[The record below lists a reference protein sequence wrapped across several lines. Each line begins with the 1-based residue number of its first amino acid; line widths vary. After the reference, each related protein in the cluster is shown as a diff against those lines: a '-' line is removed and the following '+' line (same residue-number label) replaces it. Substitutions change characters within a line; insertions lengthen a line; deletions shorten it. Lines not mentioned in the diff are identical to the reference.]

1 MRTNRCR
8 QLRFALTAYVDN
20 EGSTDERRSV
30 DDHLRQC
37 AACRARVSREEAVRE
52 QLRRW
57 SAEAHVNGAPPP
69 WLAGS
74 ETRNHR
80 LVGTLLRIAA
90 VSAATVAV
98 VSVMSSRWFDA
109 GVPLSARG
117 QIGDSRCAGGH
128 AHASAEMRTL
138 SDHDCVNRCVLMGAH
153 YVFISQGVVYAIRN
167 QDFVD
172 LTRFAGQDVQIEG
185 EVQQNVLT
193 VSHVRPLTVSR
204 LSNERVSQ
212 KVRVS

>member
-1 MRTNRCR
+1 MRTNQCR
-8 QLRFALTAYVDN
+8 QLRSALTAYVDN
-20 EGSTDERRSV
+20 EGSADERRV
-30 DDHLRQC
+30 VEDHLREC
-37 AACRARVSREEAVRE
+37 AACRGRVSREGAVRE

-57 SAEAHVNGAPPP
+57 SAEAHLNGVPLAWSAGSGAP
-69 WLAGS
+69 
-74 ETRNHR
+74 NHR
-80 LVGTLLRIAA
+80 VVGTFLRIAA
-90 VSAATVAV
+90 VSAATLAV

-109 GVPLSARG
+109 GVSLTARG

-128 AHASAEMRTL
+128 AHASAEMREL

-153 YVFISQGVVYAIRN
+153 YVFISEGVVYAIRN

-193 VSHVRPLTVSR
+193 VSHVRPLTDSR
-204 LSNERVSQ
+204 SSLERVSQ
-212 KVRVS
+212 KVRAS

>member
-8 QLRFALTAYVDN
+8 QLRSALTAYVDN
-20 EGSTDERRSV
+20 EGSPDERRIV
-30 DDHLRQC
+30 EDHLREC
-37 AACRARVSREEAVRE
+37 AACRGRVSREQAVRE

-57 SAEAHVNGAPPP
+57 SAEAHVNGAPLSWP
-69 WLAGS
+69 A
-74 ETRNHR
+74 ETANHR
-80 LVGTLLRIAA
+80 LGGTLLRIAA
-90 VSAATVAV
+90 VSAATIAV

-109 GVPLSARG
+109 GVSLTARG

-128 AHASAEMRTL
+128 AHASAEMREL

-153 YVFISQGVVYAIRN
+153 YVFISQGVVYAIGN
-167 QDFVD
+167 QDFAD

-193 VSHVRPLTVSR
+193 VSHVRPVTVSR

-212 KVRVS
+212 KVRMS